1 MRKILFATH
10 NKNKIKEV
18 DKILGDN
25 YNIVSL
31 YDIDFYNE
39 IPETQNTIEGNA
51 SQKTNYIF
59 EIKAI
64 DCFADDTGL
73 EVEYLNGDPGVY
85 SARYAGE
92 QKNDKDNV
100 AKLLKAMEGV
110 SHRNARFKTV
120 ISLIFS
126 NKEYIFEGIAQ
137 GKIAETPRGNSGF
150 GYDPVFIPEGYT
162 KTFAQLSPDEKNTI
176 SHRALAVKKLTEFL
190 SNQ

>member
-31 YDIDFYNE
+31 YDIDFHNE